1 MTNGLIS
8 SIIKEYQFGGAK
20 GMKVHNNTNQTI
32 MALTESPFAPT
43 LLKRTPDII
52 NSHEEYEILDVAGSK
67 TTFKCEKGECT
78 IEFLAG
84 ERRTTV
90 KGNITLTVV
99 SPTLAILMD
108 G

>member
-1 MTNGLIS
+1 MIDG
-8 SIIKEYQFGGAK
+8 IIKEYQFGGAK
-20 GMKVHNNTNQTI
+20 GMKICNNTNQTI
-32 MALTESPFAPT
+32 TALTEFPADPS
-43 LLKRTPDII
+43 LLKGVPDTI
-52 NSHEEYEILDVAGSK
+52 NPKGDYEILDIAGSK
-67 TTFKCEKGECT
+67 TTFTGETGECT